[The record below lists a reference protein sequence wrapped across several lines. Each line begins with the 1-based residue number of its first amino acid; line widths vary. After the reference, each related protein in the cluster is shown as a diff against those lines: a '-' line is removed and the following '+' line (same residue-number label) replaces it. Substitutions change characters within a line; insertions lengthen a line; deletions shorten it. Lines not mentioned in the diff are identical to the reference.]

1 MEEKKT
7 KNVVII
13 ALCLTLIFMGIGF
26 AILSQNLTI
35 STTGTIS
42 SSWDVHY
49 DSFVDNTA
57 TGITATE
64 TANEGNVPADGITL
78 DESKHTA
85 TVKFNLVKPGDAVQY
100 KAVIKNYG
108 SIKAGLTTFSTTL
121 KDNEFITRTV
131 TINGTDA
138 TSDTS
143 NNILTPTNVVLRQ
156 NDTID
161 VVVTYR
167 YNDVTN
173 LPEFNKDV
181 DSDGKKD
188 AYEVTDTITFGFV
201 QK

>member
-13 ALCLTLIFMGIGF
+13 ALCLTLIFMGVGF

-64 TANEGNVPADGITL
+64 TDNEGTVPGDGITL

-131 TINGTDA
+131 TIDGTDA
-138 TSDTS
+138 TSDPS

-173 LPEFNKDV
+173 LPAFNKDV
-181 DSDGKKD
+181 DSDGKND

>member
-13 ALCLTLIFMGIGF
+13 ALCLTLIFMGVGF

-78 DESKHTA
+78 DDSKHTA

-138 TSDTS
+138 TSDDS
-143 NNILTPTNVVLRQ
+143 NNILTPANVLLRQ

>member
-1 MEEKKT
+1 MNEKKT

-13 ALCLTLIFMGIGF
+13 ALCITLIFMGVGF

-35 STTGTIS
+35 TTTGTIS

-64 TANEGNVPADGITL
+64 TDNEGTVPGDGITL

-108 SIKAGLTTFSTTL
+108 SIKAILATFTTPGNMEYI
-121 KDNEFITRTV
+121 DRTV
-131 TINGTDA
+131 TINGTQVTIDEGF
-138 TSDTS
+138 
-143 NNILTPTNVVLRQ
+143 NVLTPSNLVLSQ
-156 NDTID
+156 NGTAEVI
-161 VVVTYR
+161 VTYR
-167 YNDVTN
+167 YIDTDK
-173 LPEFNKDV
+173 LPPFNKDV
-181 DSDGKKD
+181 NSDGTND
-188 AYEVTDTITFGFV
+188 AYEITDTITFGFV

>member
-1 MEEKKT
+1 MNEKKT

-13 ALCLTLIFMGIGF
+13 ALCITLIFMGVGF

-35 STTGTIS
+35 TTTGTIS

-64 TANEGNVPADGITL
+64 TGNEGTVPGDGITL

-108 SIKAGLTTFSTTL
+108 NIKALLATFTPPVNMS
-121 KDNEFITRTV
+121 DIDRTV
-131 TINGTDA
+131 TIDGTTVTIGENGTV
-138 TSDTS
+138 
-143 NNILTPTNVVLRQ
+143 LTPSNLVLSQ
-156 NDTID
+156 NGIAE
-161 VVVTYR
+161 VIVTYR
-167 YNDVTN
+167 FIDTDR
-173 LPEFNKDV
+173 LPQFNKDV
-181 DSDGKKD
+181 DGDGTNDK
-188 AYEVTDTITFGFV
+188 YEITDTITFGFV